1 MRVEVA
7 ILSLSTF
14 SLCQSASF
22 LREIKT
28 QIHQVRPYHMLV
40 RKSRRDL
47 RQLVSW
53 QLRGEW
59 AGKTMCKCPGV
70 PSSRDESVCAAGR
83 QWQPAHWFHT
93 GSSINRATQTRAG
106 ERYPVKP
113 KLDMMLQTRWNSVS
127 FKYWCSRTTGCTQAS
142 ICNHPNHLHLRL
154 GSDSKSN
161 REIEFV

>member
-1 MRVEVA
+1 MGVEVA
-7 ILSLSTF
+7 ILSLSMF
-14 SLCQSASF
+14 SLCQSVSF

-28 QIHQVRPYHMLV
+28 QMHQVRPYHMLV

-47 RQLVSW
+47 RQLVPW

-93 GSSINRATQTRAG
+93 GNSINRATQTRAG
-106 ERYPVKP
+106 ERYPVSQSWMWCCGQDETVSLSNTDIPGLQDVP
-113 KLDMMLQTRWNSVS
+113 K
-127 FKYWCSRTTGCTQAS
+127 
-142 ICNHPNHLHLRL
+142 HL
-154 GSDSKSN
+154 
-161 REIEFV
+161 FVIIQITYT